1 MIITTHMMI
10 EADTLCDRI
19 AIIADGK
26 LVVVGTQQH
35 LKDKFGDGYV
45 LQLNL
50 VHNSPE
56 HLERAMTFVRRRLHP
71 EARLTGRQV
80 KTLHFNLPRTVN
92 LESLF
97 KGLYSEERITEGCI
111 NQFLLSQASLEDVF
125 ITLGDGRVTLS

>member
-1 MIITTHMMI
+1 MI

-19 AIIADGK
+19 AIVADGK
-26 LVVVGTQQH
+26 LVVIGTQQH

-56 HLERAMTFVRRRLHP
+56 HLERAMTFVRTRLHP

-80 KTLHFNLPRTVN
+80 KTLHFNLPRTAN

-125 ITLGDGRVTLS
+125 ITLGDGRVALS

>member
-1 MIITTHMMI
+1 MI

-19 AIIADGK
+19 AIVAHGK

-50 VHNSPE
+50 VHNSAE
-56 HLERAMTFVRRRLHP
+56 HLERAMTFVRTRLHP
-71 EARLTGRQV
+71 EARLTSRQV
-80 KTLHFNLPRTVN
+80 KTLHFNLPRNIN

-97 KGLYSEERITEGCI
+97 KGLYSQERATEGCI

-125 ITLGDGRVTLS
+125 IALGDGQVPSL

>member
-1 MIITTHMMI
+1 MMI

-19 AIIADGK
+19 AIVADGK

-56 HLERAMTFVRRRLHP
+56 HLERAMAFVRTRLHP
-71 EARLTGRQV
+71 EARLTSRQV
-80 KTLHFNLPRTVN
+80 KTLHFNLPRNIN
-92 LESLF
+92 LETLF
-97 KGLYSEERITEGCI
+97 KGLYSKERITEGCI

-125 ITLGDGRVTLS
+125 ITLGDGRLSLS